1 MNRKQWTGGLAVGL
15 LITITGLVACSSD
28 SPVAPSDTSVGGT
41 STIPGPSSP
50 RVADSNGPSTTVG
63 ALRGGGGPRPRPQT
77 WVDRELFDGVVT
89 PATFDPANGNFDI
102 LYAGCPFLNRVPL
115 ISESKPGDQD
125 YNGGRW
131 EEWRIIDPA
140 DCASLYSTADE
151 DGDLDKAHFAPT
163 GVYFECP
170 LLPRRGRGGRP

>member
-15 LITITGLVACSSD
+15 LITGLVACSSD

-50 RVADSNGPSTTVG
+50 RVADSNGASTTVG
-63 ALRGGGGPRPRPQT
+63 ALRREPRPRPQT
-77 WVDRELFDGVVT
+77 WVDHELFDGVVT
-89 PATFDPANGNFDI
+89 PAMFDPASDPFDE
-102 LYAGCPFLNRVPL
+102 LYTGGDGFKDVVPL

-131 EEWRIIDPA
+131 HMNVLKDGVPA
-140 DCASLYSTADE
+140 DRYANASSVD
-151 DGDLDKAHFAPT
+151 DLDLNDFEST
-163 GVYFECP
+163 DMYFECP
-170 LLPRRGRGGRP
+170 LLPRRGGGRGGGRP